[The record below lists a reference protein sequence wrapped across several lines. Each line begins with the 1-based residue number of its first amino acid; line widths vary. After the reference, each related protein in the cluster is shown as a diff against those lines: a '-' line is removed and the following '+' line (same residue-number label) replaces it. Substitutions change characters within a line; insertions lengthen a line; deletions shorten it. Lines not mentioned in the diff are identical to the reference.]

1 MTPSSLVSFRVPN
14 GKDYG
19 ISDHSTSAKYRPSV
33 KSDCY
38 ELAPRLC
45 AKDAYEVLSSDGLSP
60 LDALLMSLERSYE
73 CNTILRNGEPM
84 GMFGVA
90 YGGDTIS
97 GIPWML
103 TDGDFQGFRK
113 RFLKEGRQWIG
124 GLKKRH
130 QILFNYV
137 HQENEDSIKWLK
149 WLGFK
154 FMRAIPKYGFGKSD
168 TFYEFYLVSDQ
179 CVVQGEPTQ
188 P

>member
-1 MTPSSLVSFRVPN
+1 MCSRVQN
-14 GKDYG
+14 GKDFGTYA
-19 ISDHSTSAKYRPSV
+19 HSTSAEYRPSI
-33 KSDCY
+33 KLDCY

-45 AKDAYEVLSSDGLSP
+45 QRDAYEVLSSDGLSP

-84 GMFGVA
+84 GMFGVG
-90 YGGDTIS
+90 YGGDTFS
-97 GIPWML
+97 GVPWML

-124 GLKKRH
+124 NLKKRH

-137 HQENEDSIKWLK
+137 HSENEDSIRWLK

-154 FMRAIPKYGFGKSD
+154 FMRAIPNYGFGKSD
-168 TFYEFYLVSDQ
+168 TFYEFYLVSNE
-179 CVVQGEPTQ
+179 CVVLEEPTQ

>member
-1 MTPSSLVSFRVPN
+1 MTPSSLVSSRVRN

-19 ISDHSTSAKYRPSV
+19 ISGPSTSAEYRPSI
-33 KSDCY
+33 KLDCY

-45 AKDAYEVLSSDGLSP
+45 PQDAYEVLSSDGLSP

-73 CNTILRNGEPM
+73 CHTILRNGEPM
-84 GMFGVA
+84 GMFGVG
-90 YGGDTIS
+90 YGGDTMS
-97 GIPWML
+97 GVPWML

-113 RFLKEGRQWIG
+113 KFLKQGRQWIG
-124 GLKKRH
+124 NLKKRH
-130 QILFNYV
+130 QVLFNYV
-137 HQENEDSIKWLK
+137 HSENTDSIRWLK

-168 TFYEFYLVSDQ
+168 TFYEFYLVSNE
-179 CVVQGEPTQ
+179 CVAQVEPTQ

>member
-1 MTPSSLVSFRVPN
+1 MSSRVRN

-19 ISDHSTSAKYRPSV
+19 ISGPSTSAEYRPSI
-33 KSDCY
+33 KLDCY

-45 AKDAYEVLSSDGLSP
+45 PQDAYEVLSSDGLSP

-73 CNTILRNGEPM
+73 CHTILRNGEPM
-84 GMFGVA
+84 GMFGVG
-90 YGGDTIS
+90 YGGDTMS
-97 GIPWML
+97 GVPWML

-113 RFLKEGRQWIG
+113 KFLKQGRQWIG
-124 GLKKRH
+124 NLKKRH
-130 QILFNYV
+130 QVLFNYV
-137 HQENEDSIKWLK
+137 HSENTDSIRWLK

-179 CVVQGEPTQ
+179 CVVLEELTLA
-188 P
+188 